1 MTTIITLPDLQQD
14 EIVVVDPE
22 RRQRLAAG
30 IHPVRQLPAGASV
43 KARRAEQRK
52 CLTNARLAAHS
63 GQMDIAQAWVARAAG
78 YYPVS
83 QRSLAAIKRSY
94 DQGRNYRADQ
104 AEQAATLTTRARI
117 PAAGGGAPE
126 VALTIVTRPARDP
139 ELREL
144 RIGETLSQA
153 SEPSPAQLDTA
164 IACLEA
170 LLTRLHAL
178 RASLAS

>member
-1 MTTIITLPDLQQD
+1 MTATLTPLDLQQD
-14 EIVVVDPE
+14 EVAVTPPE

-30 IHPVRQLPAGASV
+30 NCPIKQLPAGTSE

-63 GQMDIAQAWVARAAG
+63 GQMDIARAWVARAAS
-78 YYPVS
+78 YRPVS

-94 DQGRNYRADQ
+94 DRGRDYRADQ
-104 AEQAATLTTRARI
+104 AEHAATLTARARI
-117 PAAGGGAPE
+117 PAAGSGAPE
-126 VALTIVTRPARDP
+126 VALTIITRPARDP

-144 RIGETLSQA
+144 RIGGTLSQA
-153 SEPSPAQLDTA
+153 PEPSPAQLDIA

-170 LLTRLHAL
+170 LLIRLHAL
-178 RASLAS
+178 CASSAS